1 MVVNHSVSPGCENL
15 GKEVSRMYGYVTF
28 SRVGLELSTSLVE
41 TSHLTKAFF
50 FLALCAFFRLSG
62 SNRNTTVGPPSELSS
77 V

>member
-50 FLALCAFFRLSG
+50 FWPFVPSSG
-62 SNRNTTVGPPSELSS
+62 FQGLIETPQ
-77 V
+77 